1 MLFVR
6 DSRQEVL
13 STWILRP
20 NILELLLHRRMV
32 SLYMWTL
39 DKSFSYVWWWCWT
52 WTSKRKLSLM
62 AVLPG
67 LFLLSITEPLVRT
80 AGFIYSAG
88 EKNHLFTAAVALVM
102 SCYGDGMKSGWLR
115 LTWTKPLSGTNN
127 EWNYWCMVSLKALIN
142 SLSFNYTNTNYTGHA
157 CSGHVCAIKKCIQIG
172 SIF

>member
-1 MLFVR
+1 MLLPMAYLLKDLLIIFRSEEDESLLTTLTISIRGCPLFVS
-6 DSRQEVL
+6 DSHQEGL

-127 EWNYWCMVSLKALIN
+127 EWS
-142 SLSFNYTNTNYTGHA
+142 
-157 CSGHVCAIKKCIQIG
+157 
-172 SIF
+172 